1 MSQDLKFKN
10 ITRDNVHLCDP
21 ETERSLRISSP
32 RELKAGSIAPGDW
45 ASEFL
50 KAELKGEVPIEIRR
64 LFEVARGAIIYGFY
78 FYPLFTL
85 GCEQLYRVIET
96 AMNIWWKRSSSN
108 TDQKIKG
115 FHKRIEW
122 LANKGRLTGKRLE
135 LWRGI
140 KELRNSGSH
149 PDDQRLWSPK
159 EVGEN
164 LVGASFLLN
173 ELFTK
178 GISG

>member
-10 ITRDNVHLCDP
+10 ITPDNVHLCDP
-21 ETERSLRISSP
+21 ETERFLGISSP
-32 RELKAGSIAPGDW
+32 RKLMAGSIAHGVW
-45 ASEFL
+45 TREFL

-64 LFEVARGAIIYGFY
+64 LFEVARGAMIYGFY
-78 FYPLFTL
+78 FYPLYTL

-108 TDQKIKG
+108 TDQKVKG

-122 LANKGRLTGKRLE
+122 LANKGRLPKKRLE

-164 LVGASFLLN
+164 LAGASLLLN